1 MATEKLKN
9 VKQHTVYKLDGKRV
23 PGVTTIL
30 GVLNKPALVKW
41 ANNLGL
47 QGIDSSKY
55 VDKLASIGTL
65 AHKMVECEW
74 TGEVPDTTAYSPEQL
89 DMAENALISFY
100 NWQEEHKVKP
110 VLVEVQLVSGLG
122 FGGTIDCY
130 AVVDGVMTLIDLKT
144 GKGIYPEHFHQLAA
158 YAQLLAENDYA
169 VENVRILRIG
179 RTEDEGFEE
188 RVVSREQ
195 LKPHWE
201 IFFKCLEIYQLQ
213 KQIKGG

>member
-1 MATEKLKN
+1 
-9 VKQHTVYKLDGKRV
+9 
-23 PGVTTIL
+23 VTTIL

-55 VDKLASIGTL
+55 TDKLASIGPL
-65 AHKMVECEW
+65 AHSMVECEW
-74 TGEVPDTTAYSPEQL
+74 TGEVFDSGAYSPEQISL
-89 DMAENALISFY
+89 AENALLSFFA
-100 NWQEEHKVKP
+100 WQEEHNVKP
-110 VLVEVQLVSGLG
+110 LLVEVQLVSGLG

-158 YAQLLAENDYA
+158 YSQLLAENDYA

-188 RVVSREQ
+188 RVVTREQ

-201 IFFKCLEIYQLQ
+201 IFEACLKIYGLQ
-213 KQIKGG
+213 KKTRGG